1 MTEHAAQHP
10 VHPLPSRP
18 IRIAAAQA
26 QAQAGDVETNVA
38 TVAGMVRDGARAG
51 ARLVV
56 FPEKFLSGYEPD
68 LIRADPQRCAVQPD
82 DARLDPIAD
91 ACRETGTVAV
101 VGAAFHDHG
110 DLYVSALVIDAHGK
124 LVTRY
129 DKQHLFKSEREIYR
143 DGAAGCTLEIEG
155 WRLGLGICYDSGFPE
170 HARAAALDGC
180 HAYVVGALFSVG
192 NGYHESRTWFP
203 ARALDNTCYAVLANH
218 IGTTGGWNACGS
230 SAVWGPDG
238 HPLTEAGADRP
249 ELITADLDPQALL
262 AARDSEPM
270 LRDLRNSTGLAR
282 TGHKLDE

>member
-1 MTEHAAQHP
+1 MY
-10 VHPLPSRP
+10 PLPSHP

-26 QAQAGDVETNVA
+26 QAVAGDIEANVA
-38 TVAGMVRDGARAG
+38 TVAAMVRESARAG

-68 LIRADPQRCAVQPD
+68 LIRADPERCAVQPD
-82 DARLDPIAD
+82 DPRLAPVAE

-101 VGAAFHDHG
+101 VGAAFHDRG
-110 DLYVSALVIDAHGK
+110 DLYVSALVVGASGE

-129 DKQHLFKSEREIYR
+129 DKQNLFKAEREIYR
-143 DGAAGCTLEIEG
+143 EGAAGCTLELDG

-218 IGTTGGWNACGS
+218 IGTTGGWNTCGA
-230 SAVWGPDG
+230 SAIWGPDG
-238 HPLTEAGADRP
+238 RVHAEAGPDRR
-249 ELITADLDPQALL
+249 ELITADLDPQTLI

-270 LRDLRNSTGLAR
+270 LRDLIDTGTHPRALHR
-282 TGHKLDE
+282 LS